1 MSEDTPHLIPNPSWF
16 AAVST
21 RRSEGRN
28 ESRGLTYVDSSPSL
42 LLVSRYTKFQSIAT
56 ITMFFPESFN
66 GDYTQLHFIGFKG
79 EHTANQRDKVVQC
92 VYESQP
98 NLEDHKTETEN
109 QVMKSIF

>member
-1 MSEDTPHLIPNPSWF
+1 MRDE
-16 AAVST
+16 
-21 RRSEGRN
+21 
-28 ESRGLTYVDSSPSL
+28 GLTHVDSSSPSL

-98 NLEDHKTETEN
+98 NLEDHKTETEK